1 MNNTQRSLKNVVSI
15 DGWIGAFGDDGRAS
29 VHVDVVFS
37 EGRFGGE
44 PSHKVK
50 FRVSLKKAEV
60 MVRIPEG
67 EPLVFVKSSLVRT
80 PPGPTLARETKKSKT
95 LNAGAKA
102 GISISPK
109 AFDGSLS
116 AEAGAA
122 VTTQT
127 TDTLQTEIME
137 FLCQHFPEEGDFGWR
152 LQHRDFGSSLQ
163 GSPWDANAA
172 PRVLVERS
180 TKLNTMG
187 DAPTIKV
194 EVRCLRE
201 DLHIEGLEAID
212 PSYAEQLRNMIIGD
226 VNRAA
231 AEQIIKEE
239 LVRSGFLGVP
249 DDVGNGYVQ
258 IVVADVII
266 SEEMKR

>member
-15 DGWIGAFGDDGRAS
+15 DGWIGTFGDDGRAS
-29 VHVDVVFS
+29 VHVDVVFA

-67 EPLVFVKSSLVRT
+67 EPLVFVKSTVART
-80 PPGPTLARETKKSKT
+80 PPGPTLARETKQSKT
-95 LNAGAKA
+95 LSAGAKA
-102 GISISPK
+102 EFSISPT
-109 AFDGSLS
+109 AVDGSLS
-116 AEAGAA
+116 ADAGAA
-122 VTTQT
+122 VSTQT
-127 TDTLQTEIME
+127 TDILQTEVME
-137 FLCQHFPEEGDFGWR
+137 FLCQHFPEDGDFGWR
-152 LQHRDFGSSLQ
+152 LHHREVGNTLL
-163 GSPWDANAA
+163 GSPWDANVS
-172 PRVLVERS
+172 PRVLVERG
-180 TKLNTMG
+180 TGQNAMG

-212 PSYAEQLRNMIIGD
+212 PSITEQLRNMVNGD
-226 VNRAA
+226 ANRAA

-239 LVRSGFLGVP
+239 LMRSGFLGVP
-249 DDVGNGYVQ
+249 DALDNGYVQ